1 MKYTNKDYD
10 ITIIEIKEEDEI
22 KSFLELDDK
31 IINDIIN
38 NSDENNDYIDETLY
52 IIQYPEGQ
60 LSVSY
65 GILQNIFVDKKYNFN
80 HKCCTRRGSSGS
92 PILNLKNKIIGIHKE
107 GTNKYNKGTFLNYP
121 IKEFIKQNY
130 INESENEI
138 KNGKDN
144 FSELFSELENGLM
157 LECKLNQDLFYSK
170 ANKINWGNGGKRGG
184 FEYMPPHGWI
194 GIGLRVL
201 GKYDNGNDDWLGN
214 NGNKN
219 EWAVAYQKVNG
230 EYIKKILSNGF
241 FFIRYALKI

>member
-1 MKYTNKDYD
+1 MLPVLITNNHVINEDVLFKENKKFKIKIKEEKNEIEINLNKRMKYTNKDYD

-65 GILQNIFVDKKYNFN
+65 GILQNIFIDKKYNFN

-92 PILNLKNKIIGIHKE
+92 PILNLKNKIIGLHKE

-121 IKEFIKQNY
+121 IKQFTKQNY
-130 INESENEI
+130 ENESKNKI
-138 KNGKDN
+138 KNDNDN
-144 FSELFSELENGLM
+144 FSEFFSELEEGLSYA
-157 LECKLNQDLFYSK
+157 CKLDSHLICSK
-170 ANKINWGNGGKRGG
+170 GNKINWGNGGKREDLNISPRMVG
-184 FEYMPPHGWI
+184 
-194 GIGLRVL
+194 
-201 GKYDNGNDDWLGN
+201 
-214 NGNKN
+214 
-219 EWAVAYQKVNG
+219 
-230 EYIKKILSNGF
+230 
-241 FFIRYALKI
+241 